1 MIYINIYIIYICI
14 YIYIY
19 IYTLIANGILLFH
32 SLQLPSVM
40 KHNQNTVTL
49 FRKKARARIA
59 QTFIKVK
66 LQSVVVKLAVSLE
79 YF

>member
-1 MIYINIYIIYICI
+1 MIYINIYIIYI

-19 IYTLIANGILLFH
+19 IYTLIANGILSFH

-40 KHNQNTVTL
+40 KHNLNTVTL

-59 QTFIKVK
+59 QTFIIKVK
-66 LQSVVVKLAVSLE
+66 LQSVVVKLAVLLE